1 MRVLTEVNGVDDE
14 WLRGVFHD
22 NAARL
27 FRLGAA
33 AA

>member
-1 MRVLTEVNGVDDE
+1 MRVLTELNGIDDD

-27 FRLGAA
+27 FGLPTHS
-33 AA
+33 